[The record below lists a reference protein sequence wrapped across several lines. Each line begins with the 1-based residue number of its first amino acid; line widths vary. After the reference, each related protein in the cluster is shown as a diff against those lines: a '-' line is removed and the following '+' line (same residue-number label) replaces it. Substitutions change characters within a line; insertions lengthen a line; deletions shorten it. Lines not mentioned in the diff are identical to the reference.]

1 MLPPPGVAWLAEL
14 YTELVSSSKAAKG
27 GTPLVKICDRRLR
40 FSRSLADFPPLL
52 MPPGVVVGGGG
63 GLGGGRC
70 CLAERESEDEV
81 EAVEDEAAPEV
92 AARLCRTAGTGL
104 RLFLGA
110 GTGDDPEVAASLADE
125 DVGVVRREEVVEA
138 GAV

>member
-1 MLPPPGVAWLAEL
+1 
-14 YTELVSSSKAAKG
+14 VSSSKAAKG

-40 FSRSLADFPPLL
+40 FSRSLADFPPLPP
-52 MPPGVVVGGGG
+52 PPGVVVGGGG

-81 EAVEDEAAPEV
+81 EAAPEV
-92 AARLCRTAGTGL
+92 VARLCRTAGTGL
-104 RLFLGA
+104 RLFRGA

-138 GAV
+138 GVV